1 MSKDSDED
9 ERPQGE
15 IYPQAIEDAYQYHNW
30 FLDALDKW
38 RNFRD
43 ENGQKIALWSGIF
56 WMFQNAQHGSEE
68 RGLDINLDEMR
79 EGLNVPG
86 DRTWEESLF
95 EVTGLDTD
103 TSMMDIIA
111 GKKELKAKRYD
122 QLGSDID
129 KGEFIEFGRKLHKK
143 RSKVELYAQMLHNQ
157 MFYGGPN
164 NTESDI
170 SDGERCQFQKDF
182 GEKPYEPQIKITK
195 KLTRELGKSQFGREI
210 LKKTVHPYVSGDG
223 KPQYFRATLLFY
235 PPEIWEGHISDPL
248 VTPPPKPMVSRD
260 THDLVGL
267 DGNGNPYVKSLKFAT
282 TLSVLAGQLMPGVT
296 QYQAQHQGDLEAANN
311 QLSMLLY
318 MIDGGADNQDWKQF
332 KEGSG
337 ASEAQTFKS
346 LAQALSTGKDFLDEY
361 RSSSWS
367 RYQVNQMES
376 ASRQAKLRQWSLC
389 HANFAGFFS
398 LLGTT
403 WGAVAKANED
413 QLDFNVAGVYSSI
426 GNAVDAAELYQDW
439 RKLAGM
445 EYDSVG
451 LKNGKFVKYSL
462 ATDDPSPWGS
472 TLLDW
477 AGKALDVVDAM
488 VSAYT
493 AVTSAANQEYDVAAL
508 AGLGAIIGIASLA
521 IGGWVGVVLAI
532 AGIVVGYLTDW
543 VADGAVTK
551 WVRRSVFG
559 GTDIS
564 EETNQ
569 NPASSW
575 FGFDGYKRVSA
586 PAGKAKQSGINRQIT
601 EFYNL
606 IMPFSVSDPIKI
618 KEQSDGTYSCTFTIS
633 DIAMGGVGSSFL
645 IQPIYVKSGAGEYQ
659 VGDVSYDII
668 PIMKAQG
675 SYVGTDQTI
684 NGIDLKTVPTFVDS
698 SSQVSDSRKTM
709 KKVKL
714 SFSGADKVS
723 DLFGLSP
730 FKVDGAQSSYLEI
743 IHVPRNFKSAVRT
756 ELKQAL
762 GKAPSDRYVDTVVD
776 QQPFPRQRSKLNV
789 KLQ

>member
-1 MSKDSDED
+1 MSEASDED

-15 IYPQAIEDAYQYHNW
+15 IYPSSIEDAYQYHNW
-30 FLDALDKW
+30 FLEALDKW
-38 RNFRD
+38 RDFRD
-43 ENGQKIALWSGIF
+43 ENGQKVALWGSIF
-56 WMFQNAQHGSEE
+56 WMFQNAKHGNEK

-95 EVTGLDTD
+95 EVTGLDKD
-103 TSMMDIIA
+103 TKMTKIIA
-111 GKKELKAKRYD
+111 GKKKLQAKKYT

-129 KGEFIEFGRKLHKK
+129 KGYFIEFGQRLHNK
-143 RSKVELYAQMLHNQ
+143 RSNVEFYAQMLHNH
-157 MFYGGPN
+157 MFYGGAN
-164 NTESDI
+164 SSASNLD
-170 SDGERCQFQKDF
+170 DGERCQFQKDF
-182 GEKPYEPQIKITK
+182 GNQNYEAQVKITK
-195 KLTRELGKSQFGREI
+195 KLTRELGKSQLGREI
-210 LKKTVHPYVSGDG
+210 LTKIMNHQIPQSG
-223 KPQYFRATLLFY
+223 KVQHFRAYYLFY
-235 PPEIWEGHISDPL
+235 PPTVWDEY
-248 VTPPPKPMVSRD
+248 VTDALSNPPPKKEVKNGNN
-260 THDLVGL
+260 DLLAL

-282 TLSVLAGQLMPGVT
+282 TLNVLAGQLMPGVT
-296 QYQAQHQGDLEAANN
+296 QYQAQNQGDLAAAND

-318 MIDGGADNQDWKQF
+318 MIDGGADNQAWKRF
-332 KEGSG
+332 KKGSG
-337 ASEAQTFKS
+337 ASEAQTFQY

-413 QLDFNVAGVYSSI
+413 QLDFNVAGVYSSV

-445 EYDSVG
+445 EYNSVG
-451 LKNGKFVKYSL
+451 LKDGKFVKYSMD
-462 ATDDPSPWGS
+462 TDAPTPWGT

-477 AGKALDVVDAM
+477 AGKALDVVDAV

-521 IGGWVGVVLAI
+521 IGGWVGVILAL

-564 EETNQ
+564 EDTNN

-586 PAGKAKQSGINRQIT
+586 PAGKAKQSGMNRQIA

-606 IMPFSVSDPIKI
+606 IMPFSVSNPITI

-668 PIMKAQG
+668 PIMEAQG
-675 SYVGTDQTI
+675 SYMGTDQTI
-684 NGIDLKTVPTFVDS
+684 NGIDLQTVPTFVDS

-789 KLQ
+789 NLQ